1 MWTDPS
7 GHASHSGAQDLA
19 CLTFLLSWETLSCPA
34 SLGLC
39 NLLLPGQASL
49 SSFGQVVIPAVVKRG

>member
-1 MWTDPS
+1 MWTDLS

-19 CLTFLLSWETLSCPA
+19 CLTCLLPWETLSCPA
-34 SLGLC
+34 RLGLC

-49 SSFGQVVIPAVVKRG
+49 SSFGKW